1 MNLFFDICKYMALGF
16 ICLFFGLLFALAIS
30 IILALIFQEFNLGSV
45 KESIILYSLPVG
57 ILISIGIYKL
67 IND

>member
-16 ICLFFGLLFALAIS
+16 LWLLFGILFALGIS
-30 IILALIFQEFNLGSV
+30 AILAMIFQGLNLDSF
-45 KESIILYSLPVG
+45 SPRTIIYTLPIG
-57 ILISIGIYKL
+57 LLIVLGIYKL